1 MENHKRAERELL
13 EQSGQVATL
22 MECFAWL
29 QRCDECIKQIEELC
43 HAKHQ

>member
-1 MENHKRAERELL
+1 MENHKRVW
-13 EQSGQVATL
+13 EQSDQVAIL